1 MKQKILAVDFDGP
14 IHPYTKGWNNGLLEE
29 PVHSSTIEKLKYFKE
44 QGYKIV
50 IHTARICSE
59 LSTTKLTIQT
69 NRLKDVEDY
78 LKENNVPYDDIA
90 PKIIAD
96 AYIDDRAVICDPN
109 DGYSWNGVEE
119 QFRSNRIQQT
129 GE

>member
-1 MKQKILAVDFDGP
+1 MKQKVLAVDFDGP

-29 PVHSSTIEKLKYFKE
+29 PVNSTTVEKLKYFKE

-59 LSTTKLTIQT
+59 LSTTKLIILADKL
-69 NRLKDVEDY
+69 RDVENY
-78 LKENNVPYDDIA
+78 LKENNVPYDGIV
-90 PKIIAD
+90 PKMIAD

-109 DGYSWNGVEE
+109 NGYSWDGVEE
-119 QFRSNRIQQT
+119 QFRSNRIQQLK
-129 GE
+129 E